1 MRLHKVTKIKSPS
14 ALEKI
19 FAMLRSKGKKIVF
32 TNGCFDI
39 LHIGHTRYL
48 AKAKAL
54 GDILV
59 IGLNSDSSV
68 KAIKESGRPIN
79 NEKDR
84 AEILSALIPVDY
96 VTIFSEPTPKEL
108 IRKLKPDIL
117 VKGGDWHPSD
127 IVGGDFVKARGGKV
141 VALPFIKG
149 HSTSALIKKILGDV
163 P

>member
-1 MRLHKVTKIKSPS
+1 MKLHDVTKIEIIS

-19 FAMLRSKGKKIVF
+19 LARLRSKRKKIVF

-39 LHIGHTRYL
+39 LHIGHIKYL
-48 AKAKAL
+48 KKARSL

-59 IGLNSDSSV
+59 VGLNSDASTR
-68 KAIKESGRPIN
+68 AIKGDSRPMN
-79 NEKDR
+79 NQGDR
-84 AEILSALIPVDY
+84 AEILSSLYFVDY
-96 VTIFSEPTPKEL
+96 VIIFDEKTPADL
-108 IRKLKPDIL
+108 IRRLKPDVL

-149 HSTSALIKKILGDV
+149 HSTTALIKKLSKI
-163 P
+163 